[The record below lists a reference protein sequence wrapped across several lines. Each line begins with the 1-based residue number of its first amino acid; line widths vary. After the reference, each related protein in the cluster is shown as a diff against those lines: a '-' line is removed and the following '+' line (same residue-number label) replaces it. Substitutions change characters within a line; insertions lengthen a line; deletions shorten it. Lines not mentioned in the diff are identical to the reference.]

1 MKVADSAIVTPTAVT
16 PTAVPPVIPV
26 AAEAVRPILDG
37 SKASRDRRDTAEQQQ
52 GKGTSF
58 RAALDAATVGGLG
71 EAFTAL
77 GSSTSRSSTSRSSEA
92 PRLERRPTGRLELDA
107 AEADGLYRAAQVRAT
122 SSGDAGRAREYF
134 AASRQYAQRFFSVG
148 GTHAARG
155 ESLELRA

>member
-1 MKVADSAIVTPTAVT
+1 MKVADSAFVTPTAVT

-77 GSSTSRSSTSRSSEA
+77 GSSTSRSSEA

>member
-1 MKVADSAIVTPTAVT
+1 MKVADSAFVT

-77 GSSTSRSSTSRSSEA
+77 GSSTSRSSEA
-92 PRLERRPTGRLELDA
+92 PRPERRPTGRLELDA